1 MKFKSETLRAAV
13 KEWLDDDKKAE
24 ASYGHISGWDTSE
37 VTDMSELFS
46 FATSFNQPIGDWDVS
61 NVIDMHGMFYRA
73 TSFNQP
79 IGNWDVSN
87 VTDMGHLFFNASNFN
102 YPLGNWDVSNVTRWS
117 NIFDE
122 AKAFNQPK
130 DWMPE
135 MYRKIQKL
143 PIWFIKKGETL
154 CEDGDMVVIPKT
166 GITIELTNVELS
178 MYNYIIVT
186 EHRAPHN
193 KTTANNLRKAYNW
206 FKKNNPKTHKLLL
219 DSKIKKESI
228 NNKTENK
235 LLYQKFS
242 DKLNKQHFLNNSRIQ
257 LNEKNIPT
265 STGEICYSDLNQK
278 TIELLL
284 KNKNLRICLE
294 SNTSSYSYVTDSLH
308 GTAIPKEYIGE
319 IAIKKYLNEKDDG
332 FGELRNP
339 ITFGRKILPEDI
351 HNLKRGHMDISV
363 FQDVTDWFIRLIDEL
378 NQSFIEQ
385 LKEELDEPLDAPVC
399 MATLNEF
406 MSNMDM
412 EAFVGHHIGDGGLN
426 CDTATQIGYTIDTD
440 FGITSDD
447 MMTDDMDW
455 RMGGGLFF
463 YNKP

>member
-1 MKFKSETLRAAV
+1 MSN
-13 KEWLDDDKKAE
+13 
-24 ASYGHISGWDTSE
+24 
-37 VTDMSELFS
+37 VTDMKGMFYRATS
-46 FATSFNQPIGDWDVS
+46 FNQPIGDWDLSNVTDMKGMFYRATSFNQPIGDWDVS
-61 NVIDMHGMFYRA
+61 NVTDMGHMFYRA

-79 IGNWDVSN
+79 IGDWDVSN
-87 VTDMGHLFFNASNFN
+87 VTDMGHMFFNASNFN
-102 YPLGNWDVSNVTRWS
+102 YPLSNWDVSNVKRWS

-186 EHRAPHN
+186 EDRAPHN

-219 DSKIKKESI
+219 DYKIKKESI

-235 LLYQKFS
+235 LLYQKFC
-242 DKLNKQHFLNNSRIQ
+242 DKLNKQHFLNNSAIQ
-257 LNEKNIPT
+257 LNERDIPD
-265 STGEICYSDLNQK
+265 STGEICYSDLNKK
-278 TIELLL
+278 TIDLLL

-294 SNTSSYSYVTDSLH
+294 SNTSSYSYLTDSPTL
-308 GTAIPKEYIGE
+308 GSSIPEEYISE
-319 IAIKKYLNEKDDG
+319 TEIKKYLDEEGGG
-332 FGELRNP
+332 FGELWP
-339 ITFGRKILPEDI
+339 VLTFGRKILPEDI
-351 HNLKRGHMDISV
+351 HNLKRGHMDITV
-363 FQDVTDWFIRLIDEL
+363 FQDVTDWFVRLIDEL
-378 NQSFIEQ
+378 EQSFIEE
-385 LKEELDEPLDAPVC
+385 LKEELYDSLDAPVC

-406 MSNMDM
+406 MSNMGM

-455 RMGGGLFF
+455 RAGSSLYFF
-463 YNKP
+463 NKS